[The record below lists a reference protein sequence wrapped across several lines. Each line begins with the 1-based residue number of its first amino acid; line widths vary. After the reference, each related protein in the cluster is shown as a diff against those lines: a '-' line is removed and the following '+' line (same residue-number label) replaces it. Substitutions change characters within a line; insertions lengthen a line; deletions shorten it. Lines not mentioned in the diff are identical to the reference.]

1 MASQKKKQ
9 PQSFLD
15 MKNEDEDQV
24 LSSSDEEDIKLEVK
38 KDKEATMTN
47 AERLKDLEE
56 RDELAERLRER
67 DAANTK
73 RKGDVQSSKV
83 LEEAAKRLKLE
94 KEDRKKVIPK
104 LREESRRTYLKT
116 REEDKLAELEQEVQD
131 EEYLWSEVK
140 LTEFERARLEQ
151 KKKTL
156 EIARQYKKV
165 GEFYLK

>member
-1 MASQKKKQ
+1 MASHKKKQ
-9 PQSFLD
+9 PQSFLE
-15 MKNEDEDQV
+15 MKNEDEDQM
-24 LSSSDEEDIKLEVK
+24 LSSSDEEEIKLEVK
-38 KDKEATMTN
+38 KEREATMTN

-56 RDELAERLRER
+56 RDELAERLRDR

-73 RKGDVQSSKV
+73 RKGDIQSNKV

-94 KEDRKKVIPK
+94 KEDRTKVIPK

-131 EEYLWSEVK
+131 EEYLWSDVK
-140 LTEFERARLEQ
+140 LTEFEKERLEQ

-165 GEFYLK
+165 